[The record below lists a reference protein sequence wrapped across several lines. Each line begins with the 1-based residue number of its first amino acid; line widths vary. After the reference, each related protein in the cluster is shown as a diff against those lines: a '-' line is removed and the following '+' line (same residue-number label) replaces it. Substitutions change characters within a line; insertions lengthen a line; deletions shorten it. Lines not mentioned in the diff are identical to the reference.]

1 MQEHSDGSYD
11 TWRLMMGLPDP
22 TEPNGKGLTPRRRK
36 VLKVIGD
43 SARRNGYSPS
53 LREIGD
59 AVGLASTSS
68 VSHQVSK
75 LEELGLVSREPG
87 RPRTIL
93 VRPQNEPAI
102 RGQDGQG
109 PDGTNDSA
117 LTDVRYVGGRIAA
130 GKAILAEESSCEI
143 VQLPRWLVGHGQLI
157 MLDVVGDSMTG
168 AAISDGDRVV
178 VRCQACAENGEIVAA
193 VVESDT
199 SADFEATVKTYR
211 TRDGHVWLMPH
222 NPLYEPIPG
231 DGATIVGKVVA
242 VLRRT

>member
-1 MQEHSDGSYD
+1 
-11 TWRLMMGLPDP
+11 MMMKLPDP
-22 TEPNGKGLTPRRRK
+22 TEPNGNGLTPRRRK

-43 SARRNGYSPS
+43 SVQRNGYSPS
-53 LREIGD
+53 MREIGD

-93 VRPQNEPAI
+93 VRPQNAPSI
-102 RGQDGQG
+102 GDQDGRR
-109 PDGTNDSA
+109 PDGADDNA
-117 LTDVRYVGGRIAA
+117 LADVRYAGARIAA
-130 GKAILAEESSCEI
+130 GKAILAEESDCEI
-143 VQLPRWLVGHGQLI
+143 IQLPRWLVGHGKLI
-157 MLDVVGDSMTG
+157 MLDVAGDSMTG

-178 VRCQACAENGEIVAA
+178 VRCQASAENGEIVAA
-193 VVESDT
+193 MVESDT

-211 TRDGHVWLMPH
+211 KRDGHVWLMPH
-222 NPLYEPIPG
+222 NPAYDPIPG
-231 DGATIVGKVVA
+231 DNATIVGKVVA

>member
-1 MQEHSDGSYD
+1 
-11 TWRLMMGLPDP
+11 MGPPDP
-22 TEPNGKGLTPRRRK
+22 TEHNGKGLTPRRRK

-43 SARRNGYSPS
+43 SVRSTGYSPS

-75 LEELGLVSREPG
+75 LEEAGLVSRQPG

-93 VRPQNEPAI
+93 VRPRDEPVT
-102 RGQDGQG
+102 RDQDGQG
-109 PDGTNDSA
+109 PDGTNDDTLA
-117 LTDVRYVGGRIAA
+117 EVRYVGARIAA
-130 GKAILAEESSCEI
+130 GGPILAEESACEI
-143 VQLPRWLVGHGQLI
+143 VRLPRWLVGHGQLI

-178 VRCQACAENGEIVAA
+178 VRYQACAENGEIVAA
-193 VVESDT
+193 MVESDT
-199 SADFEATVKTYR
+199 SNDREATVKTYR
-211 TRDGHVWLMPH
+211 KRDGHVWLMPH
-222 NPLYEPIPG
+222 NPAYDPIPG
-231 DGATIVGKVVA
+231 DNTTIVGKVVA